1 MRCKCYGSTSD
12 IPVRRRGSIPST
24 ALLTTEKLFVSYL
37 NFYYN
42 LEWGCGSHTPCF
54 KPDMKTNN
62 NSENKIIIY
71 LL

>member
-1 MRCKCYGSTSD
+1 MRCKCYGSTFH
-12 IPVRRRGSIPST
+12 IPVERRRSIRFT